1 MVALLVLRF
10 KRLLKLSYM
19 KSVGK
24 GFIHHVCMIAVVLVL
39 IVSLSACKVSGN
51 VALNGKDQVLDK
63 LKALH
68 VPNAA
73 GLKTDTSKVEV
84 VKHDTTGNIELTGD
98 FRYDNLFK

>member
-24 GFIHHVCMIAVVLVL
+24 GFIHHVYVITVVLLVIL
-39 IVSLSACKVSGN
+39 SLSACNVSGN
-51 VALNGKDQVLDK
+51 VALNGKDQILDN
-63 LKALH
+63 LKTFQ
-68 VPNAA
+68 VSTAA
-73 GLKTDTSKVEV
+73 SLKTDTSKAIAG
-84 VKHDTTGNIELTGD
+84 KLDTTRNNELTGD

>member
-1 MVALLVLRF
+1 
-10 KRLLKLSYM
+10 M

-24 GFIHHVCMIAVVLVL
+24 GFIHHVYVL
-39 IVSLSACKVSGN
+39 IVVLFLILSLSACKVSGN
-51 VALNGKDQVLDK
+51 VALNGRDQVLDK

-68 VPNAA
+68 ASTAA
-73 GLKTDTSKVEV
+73 SLKTDTSKAEV

>member
-24 GFIHHVCMIAVVLVL
+24 GFIHHVYMITVVLFL
-39 IVSLSACKVSGN
+39 ILSLFACKVSGN
-51 VALNGKDQVLDK
+51 VALNGKDQVLNK
-63 LKALH
+63 FKVLH
-68 VPNAA
+68 VPTAA
-73 GLKTDTSKVEV
+73 SPKTDTSKVEV

>member
-24 GFIHHVCMIAVVLVL
+24 GFIHHVYMITVILVL
-39 IVSLSACKVSGN
+39 IFSLSSCNMTGN
-51 VALNGKDQVLDK
+51 VVLNGKDQILNK
-63 LKALH
+63 FKGLH
-68 VPNAA
+68 VPTAS
-73 GLKTDTSKVEV
+73 GLKTDTSKAIAG
-84 VKHDTTGNIELTGD
+84 KLDTTGSIELTGD

>member
-1 MVALLVLRF
+1 MKRVGMGLVHYVF
-10 KRLLKLSYM
+10 
-19 KSVGK
+19 
-24 GFIHHVCMIAVVLVL
+24 MIAVVLFL

-98 FRYDNLFK
+98 FRYDNLFR

>member
-1 MVALLVLRF
+1 
-10 KRLLKLSYM
+10 M
-19 KSVGK
+19 KNVGK
-24 GFIHHVCMIAVVLVL
+24 GFIHHVYVIIVVLFL

-51 VALNGKDQVLDK
+51 VALDGKDQVLDK
-63 LKALH
+63 LKVLH
-68 VPNAA
+68 VPTAA